1 MSTFVPHQLKTTKDY
16 VRWTTITA
24 FVTAM
29 LWAVSFFYDEY
40 KQAEHKKQEAKLR
53 SWAES
58 QLGKPY
64 DYTALAPLNVLI
76 PRTKKQWKNDSQWMC
91 SEFCAYG
98 LELVGYKFFSDDF
111 KKVKPSDFKK
121 GDKVKVITGKSKGKI
136 GDVIK
141 VFPKE
146 NRALVSGVNLAKVH
160 LKPSRNNEGGISQ
173 KELPIH
179 ISNLSHID
187 PKTDEITKV
196 GIKTLENGKKVR
208 FAKKSGEIISKEGK

>member
-1 MSTFVPHQLKTTKDY
+1 MIKLK
-16 VRWTTITA
+16 I
-24 FVTAM
+24 
-29 LWAVSFFYDEY
+29 
-40 KQAEHKKQEAKLR
+40 
-53 SWAES
+53 
-58 QLGKPY
+58 
-64 DYTALAPLNVLI
+64 
-76 PRTKKQWKNDSQWMC
+76 
-91 SEFCAYG
+91 
-98 LELVGYKFFSDDF
+98 
-111 KKVKPSDFKK
+111 KK

-160 LKPSRNNEGGISQ
+160 LKTSRNNEGGISQ